1 MGLETISLL
10 ILLLV
15 SEICNNKFRDDRIK
29 GKKKKTT
36 FQKKAKRNVQR
47 KFPEEEVAFK
57 PG

>member
-1 MGLETISLL
+1 MIELKE
-10 ILLLV
+10 
-15 SEICNNKFRDDRIK
+15 
-29 GKKKKTT
+29 KKKKTT

>member
-1 MGLETISLL
+1 MRFVTTNLEMIELK
-10 ILLLV
+10 
-15 SEICNNKFRDDRIK
+15 E
-29 GKKKKTT
+29 KKKKTT